1 MIESEQSQKALRT
14 AVRYLLKPIAR
25 ILIRGGISWKEFA
38 DLGKYAFVEAAS
50 EDYGIAG
57 RQTNASRVALLTGLS
72 RREVARIRES
82 HSPGQ
87 DSDEF
92 EVRETQIPRLLAGWH
107 QDSDFLDQDGKP
119 RELLK
124 TDQAGEFGD
133 LLKRYAG
140 DIPPVAFTKELL
152 RLKLIKEQDGKYI
165 VLSRV
170 FTPDVSDPSLL
181 RQAGLPLHDHAST
194 VAHNLNNQREGGPRF
209 ERLVSNLNVSQ
220 ETSDKFHELLKTEG
234 QQFLE
239 QLDAWLSEHDDQ
251 AKPTGR
257 KNSSVRVGAGIYF
270 IQDSS
275 NPGDQ
280 T

>member
-1 MIESEQSQKALRT
+1 MIESEQSHRALR
-14 AVRYLLKPIAR
+14 AGIRYLLKPIAR
-25 ILIRGGISWKEFA
+25 ILIRGGISWKGFA
-38 DLGKYAFVEAAS
+38 DLGKGAFVEAAS

-72 RREVARIRES
+72 RREVARIRETQNS
-82 HSPGQ
+82 EHDGEEP
-87 DSDEF
+87 EL
-92 EVRETQIPRLLAGWH
+92 RETQIPRVLAAWH
-107 QDSDFLDQDGKP
+107 QDSDFLDQHGKP
-119 RELLK
+119 RELMK
-124 TDQAGEFGD
+124 SQQAGEFGD

-152 RLKLIKEQDGKYI
+152 RLNLIREQADKYV

-170 FTPDVSDPSLL
+170 FTPDLSDPSLL
-181 RQAGLPLHDHAST
+181 RQAGLALHDHAST
-194 VAHNLNNQREGGPRF
+194 VAHNLHNQREGGPRF

-220 ETSDKFHELLKTEG
+220 ETADKFHELLKTEG

-239 QLDAWLSEHDDQ
+239 KLDAWLSQHDQ
-251 AKPTGR
+251 AKPASR
-257 KNSSVRVGAGIYF
+257 KNRAVRVGAGIYF

-280 T
+280 K

>member
-1 MIESEQSQKALRT
+1 MIESNQSQKALRT
-14 AVRYLLKPIAR
+14 AVRFLLKPIAR

-38 DLGKYAFVEAAS
+38 ELGKEAFVEAAS

-82 HSPGQ
+82 QGPDRESEE
-87 DSDEF
+87 S
-92 EVRETQIPRLLAGWH
+92 EVRETQIPRVLAGWH
-107 QDSDFLDQDGKP
+107 QDPLFLDKDGRP

-124 TDQAGEFGD
+124 GDQAGEFGD

-152 RLKLIKEQDGKYI
+152 RLKLIKEQAGKYI

-170 FTPDVSDPSLL
+170 YTPALSDPSLL
-181 RQAGLPLHDHAST
+181 RQAGLSLHDHACT
-194 VAHNLNNQREGGPRF
+194 VAHNLNKQREDGPHF

-220 ETSDKFHELLKTEG
+220 ETADKFHDLLKTEG

-239 QLDAWLSEHDDQ
+239 KLDAWLSKHDQ
-251 AKPTGR
+251 ARPSGR
-257 KNSSVRVGAGIYF
+257 KNRAVRVGAGIYF

-275 NPGDQ
+275 SPGDQ

>member
-82 HSPGQ
+82 HSPDQ
-87 DSDEF
+87 DSEES

-107 QDSDFLDQDGKP
+107 QDSDFLDRDGKP

-124 TDQAGEFGD
+124 TDRAGEFGD

-170 FTPDVSDPSLL
+170 FTPDLSDPSLL
-181 RQAGLPLHDHAST
+181 RQAGLTLHDHAST

-239 QLDAWLSEHDDQ
+239 QLDAWLSEHDQ

>member
-38 DLGKYAFVEAAS
+38 DLGKYAFVEAAG

-82 HSPGQ
+82 RSPDQ
-87 DSDEF
+87 DSEES

-107 QDSDFLDQDGKP
+107 QDSDFLDRDGKP

-124 TDQAGEFGD
+124 TDHAGEFGD

-152 RLKLIKEQDGKYI
+152 RLKLIKEKDGKYI

-170 FTPDVSDPSLL
+170 FTPDLSDPSLL
-181 RQAGLPLHDHAST
+181 RQAGLTLHDHAST

-220 ETSDKFHELLKTEG
+220 ETADKFHELLKTEG

-239 QLDAWLSEHDDQ
+239 QLDAWLSEHDQ

>member
-38 DLGKYAFVEAAS
+38 DLGKDAFVEAAS

-82 HSPGQ
+82 HGSGH
-87 DSDEF
+87 DHDES

-107 QDSDFLDQDGKP
+107 QDPTFLDDGGKP
-119 RELLK
+119 RELSK
-124 TDQAGEFGD
+124 SDQPGEFGD

-152 RLKLIKEQDGKYI
+152 RLKLIKEQDGKYV
-165 VLSRV
+165 VLNRI
-170 FTPDVSDPSLL
+170 FTPDLSDPSLL
-181 RQAGLPLHDHAST
+181 RQAGLALHDHAAT

-209 ERLVSNLNVSQ
+209 ERLVSNLNVSE
-220 ETSDKFHELLKTEG
+220 ETAEKFHELLKKEG

-239 QLDAWLSEHDDQ
+239 KLDAWLSQHDQ
-251 AKPTGR
+251 PRHSGR
-257 KNSSVRVGAGIYF
+257 KNRPVRVGAGIYF
-270 IQDSS
+270 IKDSG
-275 NPGDQ
+275 NPGDKK
-280 T
+280 

>member
-87 DSDEF
+87 DSEES

-107 QDSDFLDQDGKP
+107 QDSDFLDRDGKP

-124 TDQAGEFGD
+124 TDRAGEFGD

-170 FTPDVSDPSLL
+170 YTPDVSDPSLL
-181 RQAGLPLHDHAST
+181 RQAGLALHDHAST

-220 ETSDKFHELLKTEG
+220 ETADKFHELLKTEG

-239 QLDAWLSEHDDQ
+239 QLDAWLSEHDQ